1 MMLDQFTLMCLGTE
15 KQLISLIT
23 KKKTTLLKRT
33 NKKMAVFQTNP
44 EMTFFFNLNR
54 KHLNKLSNRPV
65 G

>member
-44 EMTFFFNLNR
+44 ELTFFFNLNR
-54 KHLNKLSNRPV
+54 KDLNKLSNRPV